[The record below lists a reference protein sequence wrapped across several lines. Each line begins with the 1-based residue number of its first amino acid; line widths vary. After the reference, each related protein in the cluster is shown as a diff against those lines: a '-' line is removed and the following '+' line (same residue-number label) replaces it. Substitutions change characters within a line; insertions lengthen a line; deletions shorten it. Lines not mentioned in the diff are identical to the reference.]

1 MRVIIFDTET
11 TGLPKTRTINQ
22 DTLDL
27 WPLIVQF
34 SYIIYDTSTNEI
46 LKSYDEIVKLEEGIQ
61 IPEESIQIHG
71 ITNEISREKG
81 KMVKDVLNDF
91 FHDLQ
96 SVDLL
101 VGHNVSF
108 DINMLKV
115 ELLRIISE
123 TETETE
129 TELKPEEKYLDF
141 LTNYKNIYCTMQE
154 SIELCDI
161 KKTNKFGR
169 VVLKWPKLS
178 ELHQKLFDSI
188 PNNLHNSYNDIL
200 VTLRCFEKIK
210 HNIDLQK
217 DSENFKSISKLIGLY

>member
-1 MRVIIFDTET
+1 M
-11 TGLPKTRTINQ
+11 LH
-22 DTLDL
+22 L
-27 WPLIVQF
+27 WPFIVQF
-34 SYIIYDTSTNEI
+34 SYIIYDTTTNEI
-46 LKSYDEIVKLEEGIQ
+46 LKSYDEIVKLEEGLQ
-61 IPEESIQIHG
+61 IPEESTQIHG
-71 ITNEISREKG
+71 ITNEMSREKG
-81 KMVKDVLNDF
+81 KMVKGVLNDF
-91 FHDLQ
+91 FCDLQ
-96 SVDLL
+96 SADLL

-108 DINMLKV
+108 DINMMKV

-123 TETETE
+123 TETE
-129 TELKPEEKYLDF
+129 LNPEKKHFDF

-169 VVLKWPKLS
+169 IELKWPKLS
-178 ELHQKLFDSI
+178 ELHQKLFDST

-210 HNIDLQK
+210 HDIDLQK